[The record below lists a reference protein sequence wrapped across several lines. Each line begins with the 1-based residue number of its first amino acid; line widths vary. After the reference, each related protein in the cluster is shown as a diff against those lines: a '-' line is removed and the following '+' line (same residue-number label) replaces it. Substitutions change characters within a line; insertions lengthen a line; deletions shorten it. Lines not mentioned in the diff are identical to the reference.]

1 MTVITNWIII
11 GGLSSHFLGC
21 DNLLINN
28 TCNSHTQ
35 ITKPTAI
42 PVKKCKT
49 TSSIFA
55 TAACCTHANCPIFV
69 AFFGP
74 NDVYF
79 WPHWPEVYVGAIPIS
94 LPIICSESV
103 TTAGVNRY
111 RVSVIVH
118 NRCVSSYICRYRTY
132 PAVTSFIFNNNDWS
146 ADGSAENAGVENAGV
161 ENAGVERGGG
171 KCGSGKGGSR

>member
-1 MTVITNWIII
+1 M
-11 GGLSSHFLGC
+11 
-21 DNLLINN
+21 
-28 TCNSHTQ
+28 
-35 ITKPTAI
+35 
-42 PVKKCKT
+42 
-49 TSSIFA
+49 
-55 TAACCTHANCPIFV
+55 
-69 AFFGP
+69 
-74 NDVYF
+74 YF
-79 WPHWPEVYVGAIPIS
+79 WPHWPEVYVGAIPVS

-161 ENAGVERGGG
+161 ENAGVDSRGG
-171 KCGSGKGGSR
+171 KCRSGKCRSDNLWKAVRIENSKIPVVYAQTVCERCS